1 MPTKKQITKTD
12 RLPAK
17 KNTRRITTK
26 SNNME
31 DQHQVHKIVKDSK
44 KVNPAKVFE
53 KPSRY

>member
-1 MPTKKQITKTD
+1 MPTKKYVMKAD
-12 RLPAK
+12 KVPAK

-26 SNNME
+26 SNNVE

-53 KPSRY
+53 KY

>member
-1 MPTKKQITKTD
+1 MKADKV
-12 RLPAK
+12 PAK

-26 SNNME
+26 SNNVE

-53 KPSRY
+53 KY